1 MGRVLLERTKKYLFI
16 PYEEGTVDQKI
27 QIRDKSKKEFSFYY
41 PIASSHVSGWGRIEL
56 PIEMVGETVEIIT
69 ERDAMIEAIY
79 TREQCYGL
87 VERHPMEPWIHFHIP
102 FGKILSVKSLY
113 QDGKENWR
121 MYLLE
126 DFSMGLQSNKGM
138 IREYESKDLYYWKE
152 VRQEISDFRIADN
165 TEKFPLIGDVEEF
178 IRATDKNG
186 DTYGFA
192 LSKTFRLEQSPV
204 TNVLSIQQKINKDT
218 ILHYGSMLLGAAVL
232 SFGLFNVHSQSK
244 ITEGGIL
251 GLTLF
256 LHHWTGISPG
266 IFSFLLD
273 MTCYIIGFQ
282 LLGTDF
288 LKNAIFSTCCY
299 ALLYRFWEF
308 TGPFLPSYADKP
320 LIAAILGGL
329 FVGIGAGLIVR
340 RGGASGG
347 DDALA
352 LILHQVTGWKISR
365 SYFFTDFVVLMLSI
379 SYIPLRN
386 IFFSLLTVTLSS
398 AVIELLQKSGQKA
411 TAEESGRESS
421 WKD

>member
-1 MGRVLLERTKKYLFI
+1 
-16 PYEEGTVDQKI
+16 
-27 QIRDKSKKEFSFYY
+27 
-41 PIASSHVSGWGRIEL
+41 
-56 PIEMVGETVEIIT
+56 
-69 ERDAMIEAIY
+69 
-79 TREQCYGL
+79 
-87 VERHPMEPWIHFHIP
+87 
-102 FGKILSVKSLY
+102 
-113 QDGKENWR
+113 
-121 MYLLE
+121 
-126 DFSMGLQSNKGM
+126 
-138 IREYESKDLYYWKE
+138 
-152 VRQEISDFRIADN
+152 
-165 TEKFPLIGDVEEF
+165 
-178 IRATDKNG
+178 
-186 DTYGFA
+186 
-192 LSKTFRLEQSPV
+192 
-204 TNVLSIQQKINKDT
+204 
-218 ILHYGSMLLGAAVL
+218 MLLGAAVL

-273 MTCYIIGFQ
+273 MTCYIIGFK

-352 LILHQVTGWKISR
+352 LILHQVTGWLLLFYGFRRADAFDFLHSAAQHLLFPAD
-365 SYFFTDFVVLMLSI
+365 SY
-379 SYIPLRN
+379 
-386 IFFSLLTVTLSS
+386 
-398 AVIELLQKSGQKA
+398 AVICSHRAVAKERTESNGGGIRSRKQLEGLIFYFPSITIRYRNAMMSKWTKTPPECQLRGRFLLVFKLFQVFS
-411 TAEESGRESS
+411 
-421 WKD
+421 D